1 MTYINKM
8 NILKRI
14 VNTLGL
20 DKSIAYTSGARIIQA
35 FTGVASILFISKYL
49 SGIEQGFYYTFGSIV
64 AIQVFFELG
73 LTNIIT
79 QYVAHEASHLTLNDQ
94 QQFEGEEKYRSRL
107 SSLLRFSIKWYA
119 IISILLLFALTF
131 IGFVF
136 FEKYDKS
143 GGTVTW
149 RIPWILISVGTAIK
163 LFQSPL
169 TSLLMGIGKV
179 KEMSKIGF
187 YQQIILPV
195 SAWIG
200 LVCGFKLYVVGIST
214 ILSALIWNIYVS
226 NTSMHQILINLWKEK
241 ITARIQYMQE
251 IFPYQWK
258 IALSWI
264 SGYFIYQLF
273 NPVLFA
279 TEGAVIAGQM
289 GMTLTALNGI
299 QALSSSWQN
308 TKIPLYSRLI
318 ALKDY
323 KQLDG
328 IFNKTLK
335 QMTSICLFLLA
346 FMMIGIWGIRYLNIY
361 LGKELLANRFLQGPP
376 MLFMMVSVYINQ
388 YIASWATYLRCHK
401 KEPFLVYSI
410 VAGITCCLSTFILGK
425 YYGLFGITGGYC
437 CIIIALFPWAY
448 HIYKTKKLE
457 WHE

>member
-1 MTYINKM
+1 MITLKDIA
-8 NILKRI
+8 KRI
-14 VNTLGL
+14 GI
-20 DKSIAYTSGARIIQA
+20 DKSIAYSSGARIIQA
-35 FTGVASILFISKYL
+35 FTGVASIIFISRFL
-49 SGIEQGFYYTFGSIV
+49 TGIEQGFYYTFGSIV

-73 LTNIIT
+73 LTGIIT
-79 QYVAHEASHLTLNDQ
+79 QYVAHEASHLILNNQ

-107 SSLLRFSIKWYA
+107 SSLLRFSVKWYA
-119 IISILLLFALTF
+119 IISILLLIILTF
-131 IGFVF
+131 VGFIF
-136 FEKYDKS
+136 FERYDKS
-143 GGTVTW
+143 EGTVSW
-149 RIPWILISVGTAIK
+149 RIPWILISLGTAIK

-187 YQQIILPV
+187 YQQIILPT

-200 LVCGFKLYVVGIST
+200 LACGFKLYVVGIST
-214 ILSALIWNIYVS
+214 ILAALIWNIYVS
-226 NTSMHQILINLWKEK
+226 RTSMQRILINLWKEK
-241 ITARIQYMQE
+241 ITARVQYMQE

-279 TEGAVIAGQM
+279 TEGAVVAGQM
-289 GMTLTALNGI
+289 GMTLAALNGI

-323 KQLDG
+323 KQLDT

-335 QMTSICLFLLA
+335 QMTSICLFLLVV
-346 FMMIGIWGIRYLNIY
+346 MMIGIWGIRYLNIH
-361 LGKELLANRFLQGPP
+361 LGEELLADRFLKGLP
-376 MLFMMVSVYINQ
+376 MLFMMITAYMNQ
-388 YIASWATYLRCHK
+388 YVSSWATYLRCHK
-401 KEPFLVYSI
+401 KEPFLIYSI
-410 VAGITCCLSTFILGK
+410 VSGIACCISTFILGK
-425 YYGLFGITGGYC
+425 YYGLYGITGGYC
-437 CIIIALFPWAY
+437 CIIMALFPWAY
-448 HIYKTKKLE
+448 HIYKTKKLK